1 MLYKTYEKEIRT
13 KDFKNEKEL
22 AYYTK
27 INIEKFVEDILED
40 ELISFEFEKKI
51 KKLEKAQKHKRV
63 DLYVVG
69 KKGKYIIEFKNPTWN
84 NENLNAIGQLLNYGR
99 QFTDPKK
106 ELILISTLYDEET
119 ARTIKSYNL
128 PIRFIY
134 FDKEK
139 SLEYLG
145 EENE

>member
-1 MLYKTYEKEIRT
+1 MLYKTYLKEIKT
-13 KDFKNEKEL
+13 NDFKNEKEL
-22 AYYTK
+22 SDYTK
-27 INIEKFVEDILED
+27 LNIKKFTEDILED
-40 ELISFEFEKKI
+40 ELVSFEFEKKI
-51 KKLEKAQKHKRV
+51 VKKERPQRHKRV
-63 DLYVVG
+63 DLYVIG

-99 QFTDPKK
+99 QFTDSKK
-106 ELILISTLYDEET
+106 ELVLISTLFDEET
-119 ARTIKSYNL
+119 ARTIKYYNL

-145 EENE
+145 DEYD

>member
-1 MLYKTYEKEIRT
+1 MLYKTNKKEIRT
-13 KDFKNEKEL
+13 NDFKNEKEL
-22 AYYTK
+22 ANYTK
-27 INIEKFVEDILED
+27 INIKKFTEDILED
-40 ELISFEFEKKI
+40 ELVSFEFEKKI
-51 KKLEKAQKHKRV
+51 IKREKTQRHKRI

-99 QFTDPKK
+99 QFTDSKK
-106 ELILISTLYDEET
+106 ELVLISTLFDEET
-119 ARTIKSYNL
+119 ARTIKYYNL

-145 EENE
+145 DEYD